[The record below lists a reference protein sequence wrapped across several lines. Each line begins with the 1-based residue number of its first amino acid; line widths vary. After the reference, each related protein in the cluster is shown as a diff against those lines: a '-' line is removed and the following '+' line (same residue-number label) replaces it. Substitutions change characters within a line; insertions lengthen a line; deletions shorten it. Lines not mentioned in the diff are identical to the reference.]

1 MYNHSQTQGFQI
13 GSGQLQASG
22 FPANERS
29 TAIDMDYQ
37 QMKNIHMYS
46 SKGLDINFW
55 KLLRQLLWWL
65 FCI

>member
-46 SKGLDINFW
+46 SKGLDINF
-55 KLLRQLLWWL
+55 
-65 FCI
+65 